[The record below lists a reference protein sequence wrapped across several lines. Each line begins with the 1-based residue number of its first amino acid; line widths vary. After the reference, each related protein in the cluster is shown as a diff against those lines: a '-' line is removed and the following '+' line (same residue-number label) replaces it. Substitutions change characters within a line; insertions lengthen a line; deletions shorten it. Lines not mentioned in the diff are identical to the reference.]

1 MKNLTNLYKEL
12 EELNKMDEISFIHEG
27 GRSRREALE
36 REISELEDDFLNVEF
51 DF

>member
-12 EELNKMDEISFIHEG
+12 EELNKMDETTFIREG

-36 REISELEDDFLNVEF
+36 REIRELEDDFLNVEF